1 MWNIHNIS
9 IRRKLT
15 LLIVIISTVSLLLAS
30 IVFITSDRI
39 NARKTVSDNLGTMA
53 DIIAANSSAAL
64 LFSDAAAAQETLGFL
79 KSQQHIQTAAI
90 YDKHGMQFASYIKPG
105 LMLQLPLDNRHSENV
120 QFRDDYVELF
130 SHILY
135 EGEQIGVVYLRSDM
149 DVVHDRLILFLGIV
163 ALVLLVSLLIT
174 FTLSAHMQRIITGPL
189 LRLSAIARQVS
200 TEKNYSVRVIG
211 KGKDELGKLI
221 SDFNTM
227 LDEIQSRDN
236 ELSEHR
242 LKLEER
248 VAQRTRELEIAN
260 AKLEV
265 SKEKAESVAS
275 RMEYHAHHDA
285 LTGLPNRILL
295 NDRIKNEL
303 AHARRQQTN
312 AALLFLDLDRFKIIN
327 DSLGHAVGDQLLR
340 VISRRLNNCV
350 RDEDT
355 VARLGG
361 DEFMILLPRISGSGD
376 AGRIA
381 KKVIECL
388 VDPISC
394 NGHELHITTSIGIS
408 IYPYDG
414 TDAETLI
421 KHADISMYRAKELGR
436 NKSVYYTA
444 EMNAGSRK
452 QLTMETSLR
461 KALSRNQ
468 LKLLYQPKVDIKRNI
483 IVGVEALLR
492 WEHPTLGFIS
502 PLDFIPIAE
511 DTGLIVPIGEWV
523 LGTAFKQLKQW
534 HRAGFSHLTMAV
546 NLSSTQLS
554 HPGFEDVV
562 AHSLEESGLDACMTE
577 LEVTENV
584 AMENIDSAI
593 AILDRLKC
601 MGVTI
606 AMDDFGTGYSSLSY
620 LRRLP
625 IDTVKIDKSFVCEIP
640 DSAEDVTIAQA
651 IIAMA
656 QSLKLS
662 LVVEGV
668 ENTRQLNF
676 FRQQGVNIVQGY
688 LFSKPVEAS
697 KILEMLESQS
707 IPGNRESG
715 IQIRTNAV

>member
-1 MWNIHNIS
+1 MLNLRNIP

-15 LLIVIISTVSLLLAS
+15 LLTVVISTVSLLLAS
-30 IVFITSDRI
+30 IAFITSDRI
-39 NARKTVSDNLGTMA
+39 NTQQTVSDHLGTMA

-64 LFSDAAAAQETLGFL
+64 LFSDPVAAQETLGFL
-79 KSQQHIQTAAI
+79 NSQPYIQAAAI
-90 YDKHGMQFASYIKPG
+90 YGMDEIAFASYIKPG
-105 LMLQLPLDNRHSENV
+105 LKLEMPEILSHTANTL
-120 QFRDDYVELF
+120 FWGDYVELF
-130 SHILY
+130 SHIVY

-149 DVVHDRLILFLGIV
+149 EAVHDRLIWFLGIV
-163 ALVLLVSLLIT
+163 TLVLIVSLLVT
-174 FTLSAHMQRIITGPL
+174 FVLSAQLQRFITDPL

-200 TEKNYSVRVIG
+200 TEKNYAVRVIG
-211 KGKDELGKLI
+211 EGKDELGNLI
-221 SDFNTM
+221 TDFNTM

-236 ELSEHR
+236 ELRDNR

-248 VAQRTRELEIAN
+248 VARRTRELEIAN
-260 AKLEV
+260 EQLEL

-285 LTGLPNRILL
+285 LTGLPNRVLL
-295 NDRIKNEL
+295 NDRITSEL

-361 DEFMILLPRISGSGD
+361 DEFMILLPRISGSAD

-381 KKVIECL
+381 KKIIECL

-414 TDAETLI
+414 ADAETLI

-436 NKSVYYTA
+436 NKAVYYTA

-452 QLTMETSLR
+452 QLAMETNLR
-461 KALSRNQ
+461 KALERNQ
-468 LKLLYQPKVDIKRNI
+468 LKLFYQPKIDISRNTI
-483 IVGVEALLR
+483 IGVEALLR
-492 WEHPTLGFIS
+492 WEHPTMGFIS
-502 PLDFIPIAE
+502 PLDFIPVAE

-523 LGTAFKQLKQW
+523 LRTAFRQLQQW
-534 HRAGFSHLTMAV
+534 HNAGFTGLTVAV
-546 NLSSTQLS
+546 NLSSAQLS
-554 HPGFEDVV
+554 RPGFEDVV
-562 AHSLEESGLDACMTE
+562 AQALDESELDAGMTE
-577 LEVTENV
+577 LEITENV

-593 AILDRLKC
+593 IILEKLKC
-601 MGVTI
+601 MGINI

-625 IDTVKIDKSFVCEIP
+625 IDTVKIDKSFVREIP
-640 DSAEDVTIAQA
+640 DSADDVTIAQA

-662 LVVEGV
+662 LIVEGV
-668 ENTRQLNF
+668 ENVRQLNF
-676 FRQQGVNIVQGY
+676 FRQQGVHIVQGY
-688 LFSKPVEAS
+688 LFSKPVAAPELL
-697 KILEMLESQS
+697 KMLESQTL
-707 IPGNRESG
+707 PGTVNL
-715 IQIRTNAV
+715 VK

>member
-1 MWNIHNIS
+1 MWNLRDIS
-9 IRRKLT
+9 IRTKLT
-15 LLIVIISTVSLLLAS
+15 ILIVSISSVSLLLAS
-30 IVFITSDRI
+30 IAFITSDRI
-39 NARKTVSDNLGTMA
+39 NTQQTVSDNLGTMA

-64 LFSDAAAAQETLGFL
+64 LFSDPVAAQETLSFL
-79 KSQQHIQTAAI
+79 NSQQHIQAAAI
-90 YDKHGMQFASYIKPG
+90 YDGDEKEFAHYIKPG
-105 LMLQLPLDNRHSENV
+105 LNLDLPASDLQNENIL
-120 QFRDDYVELF
+120 FWSDYVELYTRIF
-130 SHILY
+130 Y
-135 EGEQIGVVYLRSDM
+135 EGDLIGFIYLRSDM
-149 DVVHDRLILFLGIV
+149 EAIHDRLVMFLGIV
-163 ALVLLVSLLIT
+163 AIVLLASLLVT
-174 FTLSAHMQRIITGPL
+174 FILGAQLQRIITDPL

-200 TEKNYSVRVIG
+200 TGKNYSVRVIG
-211 KGKDELGKLI
+211 EGKDELGNLI
-221 SDFNTM
+221 TDFNTM

-236 ELSEHR
+236 ELREHR
-242 LKLEER
+242 LRLEER
-248 VAQRTRELEIAN
+248 VTQRTRELESAN
-260 AKLEV
+260 ALLEL
-265 SKEKAESVAS
+265 SKEQAESVAN

-295 NDRIKNEL
+295 NDRITSEL

-350 RDEDT
+350 REEDT

-361 DEFMILLPRISGSGD
+361 DEFMVLLPRISGSAD

-381 KKVIECL
+381 KKIIECL

-408 IYPYDG
+408 IFPYDG

-436 NKSVYYTA
+436 NKAIYYTA

-452 QLTMETSLR
+452 QLAMETNLR
-461 KALSRNQ
+461 KAVERNQ
-468 LKLLYQPKVDIKRNI
+468 LRLFYQPKVDINRNM

-492 WEHPTLGFIS
+492 WKHPTMGFIS
-502 PLDFIPIAE
+502 PLDFIPVAE
-511 DTGLIVPIGEWV
+511 DSGLIIPIGEWV
-523 LGTAFKQLKQW
+523 LNTAFRQLKQW
-534 HRAGFSHLTMAV
+534 HNTGFTGLTVAV
-546 NLSSTQLS
+546 NLSSAQLS
-554 HPGFEDVV
+554 RPGFEDVV
-562 AHSLEESGLDACMTE
+562 AQALGEAGLDARMTE

-593 AILDRLKC
+593 TVLDRLKC
-601 MGVTI
+601 MGISI
-606 AMDDFGTGYSSLSY
+606 AMDDFGTGYSSLNY

-625 IDTVKIDKSFVCEIP
+625 IDIVKIDKSFVSEIP
-640 DSAEDVTIAQA
+640 DSTDDVTIAQA

-668 ENTRQLNF
+668 ENVRQLNF

-688 LFSKPVEAS
+688 LFSKPVPAS
-697 KILEMLESQS
+697 ELLRMLEAQNV
-707 IPGNRESG
+707 PGTVNL
-715 IQIRTNAV
+715 VK

>member
-1 MWNIHNIS
+1 MILRDIP

-15 LLIVIISTVSLLLAS
+15 LLIVLISTVSLLLAS
-30 IVFITSDRI
+30 TAFITSDRI
-39 NARKTVSDNLGTMA
+39 NTQQTVSDNLGTMA

-64 LFSDAAAAQETLGFL
+64 LFSDPVAAQETLGFL
-79 KSQQHIQTAAI
+79 NSQPYIQAAAI
-90 YDKHGMQFASYIKPG
+90 YGRDELEFASYIKPG
-105 LMLQLPLDNRHSENV
+105 IKLEMPASPPQRENIL
-120 QFRDDYVELF
+120 FWGDYVELF
-130 SHILY
+130 TQIIY
-135 EGEQIGVVYLRSDM
+135 ENEQIGVVYLRSDM
-149 DVVHDRLILFLGIV
+149 EAVHERLNWFLGIV
-163 ALVLLVSLLIT
+163 ALVLVASLLVT
-174 FTLSAHMQRIITGPL
+174 FLLSAQLQRIITDPL

-200 TEKNYSVRVIG
+200 TEKNYAVRVIG
-211 KGKDELGKLI
+211 NGKDELGNLI
-221 SDFNTM
+221 TDFNTM
-227 LDEIQSRDN
+227 LDEIQLRDN
-236 ELSEHR
+236 ELRENR
-242 LKLEER
+242 LQLEER
-248 VAQRTRELEIAN
+248 VTQRTRELEIAN
-260 AKLEV
+260 QQLEL
-265 SKEKAESVAS
+265 SKEQAESVAS
-275 RMEYHAHHDA
+275 RMKYHAHHDA

-295 NDRIKNEL
+295 NDRITSEL

-340 VISRRLNNCV
+340 VISRRLDNCV

-361 DEFMILLPRISGSGD
+361 DEFMILLPRISGSAD

-436 NKSVYYTA
+436 NKAVYYTA

-452 QLTMETSLR
+452 QLAMETNLR
-461 KALSRNQ
+461 KALEKDQ
-468 LKLLYQPKVDIKRNI
+468 LKLFYQPKIDISSNT

-492 WEHPTLGFIS
+492 WEHPTMGFIS
-502 PLDFIPIAE
+502 PLDFIPVAE

-523 LGTAFKQLKQW
+523 LHTAFRQLRQW
-534 HRAGFSHLTMAV
+534 HSAGFTDLTVAV
-546 NLSSTQLS
+546 NLSSAQLS
-554 HPGFEDVV
+554 RTGFEDVV
-562 AHSLEESGLDACMTE
+562 AQALGESGLDASMTE
-577 LEVTENV
+577 LEITENV

-593 AILDRLKC
+593 NILDKLKC
-601 MGVTI
+601 MGVSV

-625 IDTVKIDKSFVCEIP
+625 IDIVKIDKSFVREIP

-651 IIAMA
+651 IIDMA
-656 QSLKLS
+656 QSLNLS

-668 ENTRQLNF
+668 ENVRQLNF

-697 KILEMLESQS
+697 ELLKMLESQTL
-707 IPGNRESG
+707 SG
-715 IQIRTNAV
+715 TVNLVK